1 MCDIAIG
8 TDTGGSVRI
17 PAALCGL
24 VGFKPSRQ
32 RIPTDGAFPLSKTLD
47 SVGPIG
53 SSVADCAKA
62 DAIMAA
68 NTFTPFEPA
77 ALAGLRF
84 GVAEGMPLDR
94 LDDTVA
100 AAFAAMIAR
109 LDDAGMQIS
118 RETLLP
124 LFDDMN
130 AVNAKGGISPP
141 EACAVHRDR
150 LHRRAADIDPNVRAR
165 IERGCA
171 VTKADYA
178 DMLQERARLV
188 RAMDARLA
196 ALDALVMPT
205 TSIVAPTI
213 AEVADPKVF
222 ATRNAAV
229 LRNTAIVNFFDLCAI
244 SLPLPAA
251 QAGALPVGL
260 MLIARNGQDHRLLRV
275 ASAVMQLSGAD

>member
-1 MCDIAIG
+1 
-8 TDTGGSVRI
+8 
-17 PAALCGL
+17 
-24 VGFKPSRQ
+24 
-32 RIPTDGAFPLSKTLD
+32 
-47 SVGPIG
+47 
-53 SSVADCAKA
+53 
-62 DAIMAA
+62 
-68 NTFTPFEPA
+68 
-77 ALAGLRF
+77 
-84 GVAEGMPLDR
+84 MPLDR
-94 LDDTVA
+94 LDDTVG

-118 RETLLP
+118 RETLSP

-150 LHRRAADIDPNVRAR
+150 LNRRAADIDPNVRAR

-178 DMLQERARLV
+178 DMLQEQARLV

-196 ALDALVMPT
+196 AVDALVMPT
-205 TSIVAPTI
+205 ASIVAPTI